1 MEKGKEIE
9 SLKDELEKLREKYQ
23 IELEQSRMEFAK
35 TKESIVS
42 ISKIKRKILP
52 TLFICQY
59 ELFHQTLP
67 VSSFTLISI
76 TDQRFPNQA

>member
-42 ISKIKRKILP
+42 ISKIERKTLA
-52 TLFICQY
+52 TLFI
-59 ELFHQTLP
+59 
-67 VSSFTLISI
+67 
-76 TDQRFPNQA
+76 

>member
-42 ISKIKRKILP
+42 ISKIERKIL
-52 TLFICQY
+52 TTFLIDRWLCFI
-59 ELFHQTLP
+59 EFNLFHL
-67 VSSFTLISI
+67 LL
-76 TDQRFPNQA
+76 